1 MAWRAG
7 EGVGEDG
14 TYVGANDG
22 GDDGRGYD
30 DAPDSESCEDQE
42 APGSVERIG
51 LQASESTNT

>member
-1 MAWRAG
+1 MG
-7 EGVGEDG
+7 KDG

-30 DAPDSESCEDQE
+30 DAPNSESCEDQE

-51 LQASESTNT
+51 LQTSESTNT